1 MKDKQLHRPSKA
13 DLPTEKVHPANA
25 MGKRAKSGLKVNN
38 PRAPGR
44 MGSPDQAGVPSVTEK
59 GKKGR

>member
-44 MGSPDQAGVPSVTEK
+44 MGSPEARITP
-59 GKKGR
+59 RC